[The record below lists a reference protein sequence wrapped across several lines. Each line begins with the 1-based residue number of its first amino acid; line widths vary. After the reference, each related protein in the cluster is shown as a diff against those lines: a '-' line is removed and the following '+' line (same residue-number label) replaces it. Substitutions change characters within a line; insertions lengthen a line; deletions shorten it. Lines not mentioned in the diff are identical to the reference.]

1 MSTRYVTERKSGKD
15 KREAVEIAAATSMPS
30 ILVSALGFFTATFGV
45 GMYSDIGVI
54 STLCSL
60 MARGALI
67 SMVSVIL
74 VLPSLLILFDKV
86 ITKTTKGLNN
96 INKLNNDV
104 DKDNKGVRNEAY

>member
-1 MSTRYVTERKSGKD
+1 
-15 KREAVEIAAATSMPS
+15 
-30 ILVSALGFFTATFGV
+30 
-45 GMYSDIGVI
+45 
-54 STLCSL
+54 
-60 MARGALI
+60 MAGGALI

-96 INKLNNDV
+96 INKLNIDV